1 MGITLRK
8 QDVQQKA
15 LVNANSEEPMKVRVI
30 PARKKFLPVAQ
41 QESVKKRV
49 AAYCRVSSESDEQEL
64 SFESQ
69 CRFYKN
75 KIDSE
80 PSYDLVDIYADERDY
95 RNKHRK
101 KRRLHEA
108 HERLPRW

>member
-69 CRFYKN
+69 FIKTRS
-75 KIDSE
+75 I
-80 PSYDLVDIYADERDY
+80 
-95 RNKHRK
+95 RNRAMILSIFMPMKGLQEQAQK
-101 KRRLHEA
+101 KEKTS
-108 HERLPRW
+108 

>member
-41 QESVKKRV
+41 QESVSQRV
-49 AAYCRVSSESDEQEL
+49 AA
-64 SFESQ
+64 
-69 CRFYKN
+69 
-75 KIDSE
+75 
-80 PSYDLVDIYADERDY
+80 
-95 RNKHRK
+95 
-101 KRRLHEA
+101 
-108 HERLPRW
+108 